1 MIKIIGDIT
10 KVEEFLEGQV
20 TSDSNIIKDESYQ
33 LSSIC
38 NQKGLVM
45 ADFFITKEKNEF
57 KIIIEES
64 LVEVFIDDLSP
75 YAKFFGVTFELSAQ
89 FVIGSIVKNEEL
101 KTFLKSE
108 YFSLEIQISNKKNN
122 LNEPIKHDEW
132 LVANK
137 IVRNYFLSIDDVNKY
152 RPLEL
157 NYDQLRVSFEKG
169 CYRGQEVVARMKYL
183 GIDRRRFSTVITKNN
198 YDFKKEFKVIG
209 SKINLN
215 NYFIFNS
222 IIKRESLERLN
233 ATDGVVTII

>member
-10 KVEEFLEGQV
+10 KVKEFLEGQV
-20 TSDSNIIKDESYQ
+20 TSDSNIIKDGSYQ

-45 ADFFITKEKNEF
+45 ADFFITKENNEF

-75 YAKFFGVTFELSAQ
+75 YAKFFGVTFELSAS
-89 FVIGSIVKNEEL
+89 FVIGSVVKNDDL

-108 YFSLEIQISNKKNN
+108 YFSLEIQISNTKNE
-122 LNEPIKHDEW
+122 LNDSIKYDEW

-137 IVRNYFLSIDDVNKY
+137 ILRNYFLSIDDVNKY

-183 GIDRRRFSTVITKNN
+183 GVDRRIFSTVITKNN
-198 YDFKKEFKVIG
+198 YDFEKEFKVIG
-209 SKINLN
+209 SKINFN

-222 IIKRESLERLN
+222 IIKRENLERLN

>member
-10 KVEEFLEGQV
+10 KVEKFLEGQV
-20 TSDSNIIKDESYQ
+20 TSDTNIIKDGNYQ

-45 ADFFITKEKNEF
+45 ASFFITKENNEF

-64 LVEVFIDDLSP
+64 LVEIFIDDLSP

-89 FVIGSIVKNEEL
+89 FVIGSIVKNDEL
-101 KTFLKSE
+101 KSFLKSE
-108 YFSLEIQISNKKNN
+108 YLSLEIQITNTKNE
-122 LNEPIKHDEW
+122 LNDSIKHDEW

-137 IVRNYFLSIDDVNKY
+137 MLRNYFLSIDDVDKY
-152 RPLEL
+152 RPMEL

-183 GIDRRRFSTVITKNN
+183 GVDRRRFSTVITKNN
-198 YDFKKEFKVIG
+198 YDFEKEFKVIG
-209 SKINLN
+209 AKINLN

>member
-10 KVEEFLEGQV
+10 KVEKFLEGQV
-20 TSDSNIIKDESYQ
+20 TSDSNIIKDENYQ

-45 ADFFITKEKNEF
+45 AGFFITKENNEF

-89 FVIGSIVKNEEL
+89 FVKGSVVRNEEL

-108 YFSLEIQISNKKNN
+108 YFSLEIQISNKKND
-122 LNEPIKHDEW
+122 LNDPIKHDEW

-137 IVRNYFLSIDDVNKY
+137 MVRNYFLSIDDVNKY

-183 GIDRRRFSTVITKNN
+183 GVNRRIFSTVITKNN
-198 YDFKKEFKVIG
+198 YDFEKEFKVIG

>member
-10 KVEEFLEGQV
+10 KVEKFLEGQV
-20 TSDSNIIKDESYQ
+20 TSDSNIIKDENYQ

-45 ADFFITKEKNEF
+45 AGFFITKENNEF

-89 FVIGSIVKNEEL
+89 FVIGSVVKNEEL

-108 YFSLEIQISNKKNN
+108 YFSLEIQISNKKND
-122 LNEPIKHDEW
+122 LNDPIKQDEW

-137 IVRNYFLSIDDVNKY
+137 MVRNYFLSIDDVNKY

-183 GIDRRRFSTVITKNN
+183 GVDRRRFSTVITKNN
-198 YDFKKEFKVIG
+198 YDFEKEFKVIG

>member
-10 KVEEFLEGQV
+10 KVKEFLEGQV
-20 TSDSNIIKDESYQ
+20 TSDSNIIKDGSYQ

-45 ADFFITKEKNEF
+45 ADFFITKENNEF

-75 YAKFFGVTFELSAQ
+75 YAKFFGVTFELSAS
-89 FVIGSIVKNEEL
+89 FVIGSVVKNDDL

-108 YFSLEIQISNKKNN
+108 YFSLEIQISNTKNE
-122 LNEPIKHDEW
+122 LNDSIKYDEW

-137 IVRNYFLSIDDVNKY
+137 ILRNYFLSIDDVNKY

-183 GIDRRRFSTVITKNN
+183 GVDRRRFSTVITKNN
-198 YDFKKEFKVIG
+198 YDFEKEFKVIG

-222 IIKRESLERLN
+222 IIKRENLERLN

>member
-10 KVEEFLEGQV
+10 KVEKFLEGQV

-45 ADFFITKEKNEF
+45 ADFFITKENNEF
-57 KIIIEES
+57 KIIIEKS

-89 FVIGSIVKNEEL
+89 FVIGSVVKNEEL

-137 IVRNYFLSIDDVNKY
+137 MVRNYFLSIDDVNKY

-222 IIKRESLERLN
+222 IIKRDSLERLN

>member
-10 KVEEFLEGQV
+10 KVEKFLEGQV
-20 TSDSNIIKDESYQ
+20 TSDSSIIKDENYQ

-45 ADFFITKEKNEF
+45 AGFFITKENNEF

-89 FVIGSIVKNEEL
+89 FVIGSVVKNEEL

-108 YFSLEIQISNKKNN
+108 YFSLEIQISNKKND
-122 LNEPIKHDEW
+122 LNDPIKHDEW

-137 IVRNYFLSIDDVNKY
+137 MVRNYFLSIDDVNKY

-183 GIDRRRFSTVITKNN
+183 GVDRRRFSTVITKNN
-198 YDFKKEFKVIG
+198 YDFEKEFKVIG

-222 IIKRESLERLN
+222 IIKREGLERLN

>member
-10 KVEEFLEGQV
+10 KVEKFLEGQV
-20 TSDSNIIKDESYQ
+20 TSDSNIIKDENYQ

-45 ADFFITKEKNEF
+45 AGFFITKENNEF

-64 LVEVFIDDLSP
+64 LVEVFIDDLRP

-89 FVIGSIVKNEEL
+89 FVIGSVVKNYEL

-108 YFSLEIQISNKKNN
+108 YFSLEIQISNKKND
-122 LNEPIKHDEW
+122 LNDPIKQDEW

-137 IVRNYFLSIDDVNKY
+137 MVRNYFLSIDDVNKY

-183 GIDRRRFSTVITKNN
+183 GVDRRRFSTVITKNN
-198 YDFKKEFKVIG
+198 YDFEKEFKVIG

>member
-10 KVEEFLEGQV
+10 KVEKFLEGQV

-45 ADFFITKEKNEF
+45 AGFFITKENNEF

-64 LVEVFIDDLSP
+64 LVEIFIDDLSP

-89 FVIGSIVKNEEL
+89 FVIGSVVKNDDL

-108 YFSLEIQISNKKNN
+108 YFSLEIQISNKKND
-122 LNEPIKHDEW
+122 LNDPIKHDEW

-137 IVRNYFLSIDDVNKY
+137 MVRNYFLSIDDVNKY

-183 GIDRRRFSTVITKNN
+183 GVDRRRFSTVITKNN
-198 YDFKKEFKVIG
+198 YDFEKEFKVIG
-209 SKINLN
+209 SKINLK

>member
-1 MIKIIGDIT
+1 VIKIIGDIT
-10 KVEEFLEGQV
+10 KVEKFLEGQV
-20 TSDSNIIKDESYQ
+20 TSDSNIIKDGSYQ

-45 ADFFITKEKNEF
+45 AGFFITKENNEF

-75 YAKFFGVTFELSAQ
+75 YAKFFGVTFELSAH
-89 FVIGSIVKNEEL
+89 FVIGSVVKNDEL

-108 YFSLEIQISNKKNN
+108 YFSLEIQISNTKNE
-122 LNEPIKHDEW
+122 LNDSIKHDEW

-137 IVRNYFLSIDDVNKY
+137 MLRNYFLSIDDVNKY

-183 GIDRRRFSTVITKNN
+183 GVNRRRFSTVITKNN
-198 YDFKKEFKVIG
+198 YDFEKEFKVIG

-222 IIKRESLERLN
+222 IIKRESLEKLN
-233 ATDGVVTII
+233 AIDGVVTII

>member
-10 KVEEFLEGQV
+10 KVEKFLEGQV

-57 KIIIEES
+57 KIIIEAS

-89 FVIGSIVKNEEL
+89 FVIGSIVKNEQL

-108 YFSLEIQISNKKNN
+108 YFSL
-122 LNEPIKHDEW
+122 
-132 LVANK
+132 
-137 IVRNYFLSIDDVNKY
+137 
-152 RPLEL
+152 
-157 NYDQLRVSFEKG
+157 
-169 CYRGQEVVARMKYL
+169 
-183 GIDRRRFSTVITKNN
+183 
-198 YDFKKEFKVIG
+198 
-209 SKINLN
+209 
-215 NYFIFNS
+215 
-222 IIKRESLERLN
+222 
-233 ATDGVVTII
+233 